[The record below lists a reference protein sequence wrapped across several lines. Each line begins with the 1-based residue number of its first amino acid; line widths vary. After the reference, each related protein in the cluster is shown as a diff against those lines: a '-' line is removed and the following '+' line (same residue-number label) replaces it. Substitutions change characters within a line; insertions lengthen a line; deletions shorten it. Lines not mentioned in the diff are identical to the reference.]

1 MTAEPLRQSQEG
13 TSYAPSAHRGEKG
26 SAADWDNA
34 KRWFPE
40 RSVDDWV
47 GLFDRAPHILHSI
60 LGDIYRESKAETERE
75 EGRARIG
82 RRPKAIDGNLEDLWG
97 MITPRYSMEPFPEAV
112 KALIGQRS
120 LRAFAARIPT
130 HHMTLLRLMRGT
142 TPLDR
147 KKLEAIAKAGR
158 VHPAYFKEW
167 REAFVLDAVAALLH
181 AKPNLS
187 IRVHKE
193 MQRGKR

>member
-1 MTAEPLRQSQEG
+1 MTVEPMRVSQEG
-13 TSYAPSAHRGEKG
+13 TEYRPSERRGEKG

-40 RSVDDWV
+40 RSVEDWV

-82 RRPKAIDGNLEDLWG
+82 RRPKAIDGNLEELYS
-97 MITPRYSMEPFPEAV
+97 MITPRYSMEPFAEAV
-112 KALIGQRS
+112 RALIGNRS

-130 HHMTLLRLMRGT
+130 HHNTLNRLIKGV

-147 KKLEAIAKAGR
+147 TKLEAIARAGR
-158 VHPAYFKEW
+158 VHPAYFREW
-167 REAFVLDAVAALLH
+167 REQFILDAVAAVLH

-193 MQRGKR
+193 MQRGAR